1 MVAIPS
7 EGEPRKLYLIKKKG
21 DKKMSKKVGKGRTQ
35 PTGNAASMPW
45 GMKPGRLSSVANQ
58 KPSGGAGKFG
68 EKVSP
73 KPGKKAE

>member
-1 MVAIPS
+1 
-7 EGEPRKLYLIKKKG
+7 
-21 DKKMSKKVGKGRTQ
+21 MSKKVGKGRTQ

-45 GMKPGRLSSVANQ
+45 GMKPGRLNSVANQ